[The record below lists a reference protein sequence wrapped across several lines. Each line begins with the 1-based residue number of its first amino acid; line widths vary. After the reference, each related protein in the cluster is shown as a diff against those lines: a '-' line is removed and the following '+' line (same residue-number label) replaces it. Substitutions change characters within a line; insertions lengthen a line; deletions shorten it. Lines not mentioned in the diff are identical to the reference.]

1 MRDKIHVITAA
12 GMFVL
17 LLATFLIY
25 QGGLDGPF
33 LLDDYANIEAAY
45 VSDFDLDRIYYEITH
60 NRSGTLGR
68 PISILSLLFS
78 GIVHGPE
85 AWGYKFH
92 NLIIH
97 MINGLLIF
105 WLLVK
110 LLPRLAPAQ
119 SQQNNLAIA
128 GLVSALWLLHPL
140 LVSTVL
146 YAVQRMAQLSA
157 LFTLLSLVVYLN
169 AREAA
174 SQPGWRFYVLA
185 YLALPGCVLLSLFSK
200 ENGILIPLYIMA
212 IELAAFRLDYS
223 FAPLKSNRLVWFLG
237 LFIVFPI
244 VAGASIVLLNLDA
257 FTNYQARDFTLG
269 ERLMTQLHVV
279 MLYLKMILLPRLS
292 DMTLF
297 HDYLDV
303 TRSFDAVTGML
314 LLVLLS
320 ALFLVVYLYK
330 RAPVLSFAIAWFLI
344 SHSLESTVFSLEL
357 MFEHRNYLAAVG
369 PLLAVVHYLF
379 NIPAMPKLKYLTGFF
394 LVLVVFLTTIRV
406 QEWSNEETIYAVAVA
421 EHPDSARAQ
430 SQLGNLKYNRGD
442 IPGALEHLQRAQKN
456 NTRDVGPVLHELA
469 VRCTSG
475 VNMKPLLDEAMRR
488 ASLYPATAYSLNS
501 IDNILIYLNENRCP
515 EVTLDDLLAVVEAA
529 ENQPDNIITGT
540 PVGVLEKVKG
550 QIYMLKGDIPKSI
563 EYAFSAYEKTG
574 MTTVLSGLTRNLIQ
588 LGMYDDAE
596 AVIGILEGF
605 DAESGGR
612 EAGMINPLKAELADA
627 RMQQQAFAT
636 QAEAQQEP

>member
-1 MRDKIHVITAA
+1 MRDKVHVITAA
-12 GMFVL
+12 GMFIL

-25 QGGLDGPF
+25 QAGLDGPF
-33 LLDDYANIEAAY
+33 LLDDYVNIEAAY
-45 VSDFDLDRIYYEITH
+45 VSDFDFDRIYYEITH

-78 GIVHGPE
+78 GIVHGPD

-97 MINGLLIF
+97 MLNGLLIF
-105 WLLVK
+105 WLLIK

-119 SQQNNLAIA
+119 SHQNNLAVA
-128 GLVSALWLLHPL
+128 GVVSAVWLLHPL

-157 LFTLLSLVVYLN
+157 MFTLLSLVVYVS

-174 SQPGWRFYVLA
+174 SQPGKRFYALT
-185 YLALPGCVLLSLFSK
+185 YLALPVSVLLSLFSK

-212 IELAAFRLDYS
+212 IELAAYRLDYS
-223 FAPLKSNRLVWFLG
+223 FAPLRQNRLVWFLG
-237 LFIVFPI
+237 VFIVFPV
-244 VAGASIVLLNLDA
+244 VAGASIILLNLDS

-279 MLYLKMILLPRLS
+279 MLYLKMILLPRLA

-297 HDYLDV
+297 HDYLAV
-303 TRSFDAVTGML
+303 TRSFDFVTGL
-314 LLVLLS
+314 LLVVLLT
-320 ALFLVVYLYK
+320 AVFLVFYLYK
-330 RAPVLSFAIAWFLI
+330 RAPVLSFAIAWFLV
-344 SHSLESTVFSLEL
+344 SHSLESTVFSLEM

-369 PLLAVVHYLF
+369 PLLAVVYTLF
-379 NIPAMPKLKYLTGFF
+379 NIPGMPKLKYLSGFF
-394 LVLVVFLTTIRV
+394 LLLVVFLTTIRV
-406 QEWSNEETIYAVAVA
+406 QEWSNEETIYTIAVA

-430 SQLGNLKYNRGD
+430 SQLGNLKYNQGD
-442 IPGALEHLQRAQKN
+442 IPGALEHLAMAQQN

-469 VRCTSG
+469 VRCSSG
-475 VNMKPLLDEAMRR
+475 ADLQPLLDEAIRR
-488 ASLYPATAYSLNS
+488 ASQYPATAYSLNS
-501 IDNILIYLNENRCP
+501 IDNVLIYLNENRCP
-515 EVTLDDLLAVVEAA
+515 EITLDDLLAVVDAA
-529 ENQPDNIITGT
+529 ASQPDNIITGT

-588 LGMYDDAE
+588 LGLYDDAR

-605 DAESGGR
+605 DEASGGK
-612 EAGMINPLKAELADA
+612 EAGMIKPLRVELADA
-627 RMQQQAFAT
+627 MAK
-636 QAEAQQEP
+636 QQEFAGQSPEQQDP